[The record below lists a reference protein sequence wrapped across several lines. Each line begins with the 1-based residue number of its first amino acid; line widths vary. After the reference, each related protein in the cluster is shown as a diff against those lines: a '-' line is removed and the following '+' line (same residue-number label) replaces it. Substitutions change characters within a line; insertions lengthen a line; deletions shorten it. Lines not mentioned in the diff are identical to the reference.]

1 MVHVSNIQVGARAN
15 SPSDLLSRGQAVKVK
30 VMSVAGNRIGLS
42 MKDVDQVTGRDLTP
56 HLRIKSEAELEQER
70 VQAPIAVPLRVKDEG
85 PVRSAKRLTSPERW
99 EIKQLISSGAIDA
112 SEYPDLDEDFNN
124 PMAHVEIEEE
134 LDVEIREDEPP
145 FLAGQTKRTLDLSP
159 VKIVKAPDGSLNRAA
174 LAGASLAK
182 ERRELRQQEANEE
195 VDSQARD
202 FSQPWLDPMSKEA
215 DKIFAQDLRGNLK
228 GQKAGEVPSWKQS
241 SFNKTTTFGEMTTLS
256 IQDQRKSLPIYKL
269 REPLLKAIE
278 EVSQFIPEM
287 WPFPKI
293 ACSIKFS
300 L

>member
-15 SPSDLLSRGQAVKVK
+15 SPSDLLTRGQAVKVK

-56 HLRIKSEAELEQER
+56 HLRIKSAAELEQER
-70 VQAPIAVPLRVKDEG
+70 VQAPIAVTLRVKDEG

-112 SEYPDLDEDFNN
+112 SEYPDLDEDLNN
-124 PMAHVEIEEE
+124 LMAHLEIEEE
-134 LDVEIREDEPP
+134 LDAEIREDESP
-145 FLAGQTKRTLDLSP
+145 FLAGQTKGTLDLSP
-159 VKIVKAPDGSLNRAA
+159 VKIVKAPDTSLNRAT

-195 VDSQARD
+195 VDSQVRD
-202 FSQPWLDPMSKEA
+202 FSHPWFDPMSKEA
-215 DKIFAQDLRGNLK
+215 DKYFAHDLRGNLNGHK
-228 GQKAGEVPSWKQS
+228 KKAREVPSWKQS
-241 SFNKTTTFGEMTTLS
+241 SYNKMTTFSETTSLS
-256 IQDQRKSLPIYKL
+256 IKDQRKSLSIYKL

-278 EVSQFIPEM
+278 EVSSQFIREI
-287 WPFPKI
+287 WSF
-293 ACSIKFS
+293 
-300 L
+300 